1 MNSVEK
7 IASNADEKP
16 VQSTT
21 STKISQ
27 TWLASQTGPI
37 AQSISSRGRRP
48 RSPPPASRLQSP
60 APKSAPPNTAY
71 IVAPVQSTTATAS
84 ALLIRELLGDERR
97 RRRVGPYGTSSSGS
111 SASRQRRDIARSVMI
126 SAAPSAT

>member
-7 IASNADEKP
+7 TASKADEKP

-21 STKISQ
+21 RVKISQ

-37 AQSISSRGRRP
+37 AQSISSRGRLP
-48 RSPPPASRLQSP
+48 LSPPRAKRLQSP
-60 APKSAPPNTAY
+60 APKSAPAKTAY
-71 IVAPVQSTTATAS
+71 MVTPIQRTTATAS
-84 ALLIRELLGDERR
+84 ASVIRRPPRMSDGGSL
-97 RRRVGPYGTSSSGS
+97 GPYGTSTSCSPS
-111 SASRQRRDIARSVMI
+111 RRQRSDIARRVMI